1 MNIIEIQ
8 FHYIPLKM
16 MLLNFLCIVDIREK
30 AKGILSLIK
39 RLPIPENDRN
49 VSCNE
54 EDHDSS

>member
-1 MNIIEIQ
+1 LFQKNEQSKGNEI
-8 FHYIPLKM
+8 
-16 MLLNFLCIVDIREK
+16 LNFLCIVDIREK